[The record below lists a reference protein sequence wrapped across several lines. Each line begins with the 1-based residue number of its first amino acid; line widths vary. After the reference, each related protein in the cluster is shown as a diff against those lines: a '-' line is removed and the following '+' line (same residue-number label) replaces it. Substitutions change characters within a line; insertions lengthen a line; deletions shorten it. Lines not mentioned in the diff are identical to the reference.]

1 MVYNPAEHERDMGL
15 LLVRYAEMG
24 LKSPG
29 VRRYFEKVLTYNMMA
44 ALAQER
50 LEAFVESQYGR
61 LFVTTDRPEEAAT
74 VLRRVFGISSLS
86 HVQQCTSEVKDIRRL
101 ALEVATP
108 LIKDDSTF
116 RVEARRNGVHQ
127 YTSMQL
133 AAQAGEEIF
142 EANRHRG
149 VRVDLHHPDLT
160 VYVEVRDKRA
170 YVFSEYLDGPGGL
183 PMGSQGKVVA
193 LIGNDRDA
201 LAAWMMMK
209 RGCRALF
216 VVENEE
222 AMRTLERWDPEPRK
236 VHGPAVKAVHV
247 NKAFGLVV
255 GWSLDELQENRTLH
269 AEVPIYHPL
278 IGMGNEEVERRLKE
292 IGG

>member
-1 MVYNPAEHERDMGL
+1 MVYNPAGHERGMGL

-29 VRRYFEKVLTYNMMA
+29 VRRYFEKVLTHNMMA
-44 ALAQER
+44 ALARER

-61 LFVTTDRPEEAAT
+61 LFVTTDRPEETAAT
-74 VLRRVFGISSLS
+74 LRRVFGISSLS
-86 HVQQCTSEVKDIRRL
+86 HVRECSSEVKDIRRL

-108 LIKDDSTF
+108 LLKDGSTF
-116 RVEARRNGVHQ
+116 RVEARRNGVHP

-133 AAQAGEEIF
+133 AAQAGEEIY
-142 EANRHRG
+142 EAHKHRG
-149 VRVDLHHPDLT
+149 VRVDLHHPDLV
-160 VYVEVRDKRA
+160 VYVEVRDRRA

-193 LIGNDRDA
+193 LIRDERDA
-201 LAAWMMMK
+201 LAAWMVMR

-222 AMRTLERWDPEPRK
+222 TMRILERWDPEPRK
-236 VHGPAVKAVHV
+236 VSGPAGKAVQA

-255 GWSLDELQENRTLH
+255 GWSLDELQDNITLNTD
-269 AEVPIYHPL
+269 VPVYHPL
-278 IGMGNEEVERRLKE
+278 VGMGNEEVERRLKE
-292 IGG
+292 IKG

>member
-1 MVYNPAEHERDMGL
+1 MGL

-29 VRRYFEKVLTYNMMA
+29 VRRYFEKVLNYNMMA
-44 ALAQER
+44 ALARER
-50 LEAFVESQYGR
+50 VEAFIESQYGR
-61 LFVTTDRPEEAAT
+61 LFVTTDRPAEASD

-86 HVQQCTSEVKDIRRL
+86 EVRECPSDIPSIRTL

-108 LIKDDSTF
+108 LLRDGSSF
-116 RVEARRNGVHQ
+116 RVEARRNGVHP

-142 EANRHRG
+142 EAHRHRG
-149 VRVDLHHPDLT
+149 VRVDLHNPDLV

-170 YVFSEYLDGPGGL
+170 YVFSSYLAGPGGL

-193 LIGNDRDA
+193 VIERRRDA

-209 RGCRALF
+209 RGCRVLF
-216 VVENEE
+216 MGDDEE
-222 AMRTLERWDPEPRK
+222 AMRTIERWDPEPRLIK
-236 VHGPAVKAVHV
+236 GPPGKAAHV
-247 NKAFGLVV
+247 NKAMGVVV
-255 GWSLDELQENRTLH
+255 GWSLEELE
-269 AEVPIYHPL
+269 AVPPLNVDVPVYHPL
-278 IGMGNEEVERRLKE
+278 VGMDEEEVERRLKE
-292 IGG
+292 ISS

>member
-1 MVYNPAEHERDMGL
+1 M
-15 LLVRYAEMG
+15 LVRYAEMG

-29 VRRYFEKVLTYNMMA
+29 VRRYFEKVLTHNMMA
-44 ALAQER
+44 ALARER
-50 LEAFVESQYGR
+50 VEAFVESQYGR

-74 VLRRVFGISSLS
+74 VLRRVFGVSSLS
-86 HVQQCTSEVKDIRRL
+86 HVRECTSEVNDIRRL
-101 ALEVATP
+101 ALQVATP
-108 LIKDDSTF
+108 LLKDGSTF

-142 EANRHRG
+142 EANKHRG
-149 VRVDLHHPDLT
+149 VRVDLHRPDLI
-160 VYVEVRDKRA
+160 VYVEVRDRRA
-170 YVFSEYLDGPGGL
+170 YVFSEYMDGPGGL

-193 LIGNDRDA
+193 LIRNERDA

-209 RGCRALF
+209 RGCRVLF
-216 VVENEE
+216 IAESEQ

-236 VHGPAVKAVHV
+236 VQGPPRKAVQA
-247 NKAFGLVV
+247 NRALGLVV
-255 GWSLDELQENRTLH
+255 GWSLEDLQPDEALK
-269 AEVPIYHPL
+269 ADVPVYHPL

-292 IGG
+292 IEG

>member
-1 MVYNPAEHERDMGL
+1 MGL

-29 VRRYFEKVLTYNMMA
+29 VRRYFEKVLTHNMMA
-44 ALAQER
+44 ALAREK

-86 HVQQCTSEVKDIRRL
+86 PVQECASDVQDIRRL
-101 ALEVATP
+101 ALQVATP
-108 LIKDDSTF
+108 LLKDDSTF
-116 RVEARRNGVHQ
+116 RVEARRNGVHP

-133 AAQAGEEIF
+133 AAQAGEEIY

-149 VRVDLHHPDLT
+149 VRVDLHRPDLV
-160 VYVEVRDKRA
+160 VYVEVRDRRA

-193 LIGNDRDA
+193 LIGDERDA

-209 RGCRALF
+209 RGCRVLF
-216 VVENEE
+216 IVENEE
-222 AMRTLERWDPEPRK
+222 AMRILERWDPEPRK
-236 VHGPAVKAVHV
+236 VNGPALKAVHA

-255 GWSLDELQENRTLH
+255 GWSLDELEENRTLN
-269 AEVPIYHPL
+269 ADVPVYHPL

-292 IGG
+292 IKG

>member
-1 MVYNPAEHERDMGL
+1 MGL

-44 ALAQER
+44 ALARDR

-61 LFVTTDRPEEAAT
+61 LFVTTDKPEEAAS

-86 HVQQCTSEVKDIRRL
+86 YVQECTSDVKDIRRL
-101 ALEVATP
+101 ALQVATP
-108 LIKDDSTF
+108 LLRDGSTF
-116 RVEARRNGVHQ
+116 RVEARRNGVHP

-133 AAQAGEEIF
+133 AAQAGEEIY
-142 EANRHRG
+142 EAHKHRG
-149 VRVDLHHPDLT
+149 VRVDLHHPDLV
-160 VYVEVRDKRA
+160 VYVEVRDRRA

-193 LIGNDRDA
+193 LIRNERDA

-216 VVENEE
+216 LVEDEA
-222 AMRTLERWDPEPRK
+222 AMRILERWDPEPRR
-236 VHGPAVKAVHV
+236 VSGPAGNAVHA
-247 NKAFGLVV
+247 NRAFGLVV
-255 GWSLDELQENRTLH
+255 GWSLEELQGNDALN
-269 AEVPIYHPL
+269 ADVPVYHPL

-292 IGG
+292 IKG

>member
-1 MVYNPAEHERDMGL
+1 MGL

-24 LKSPG
+24 LKSRG
-29 VRRYFEKVLTYNMMA
+29 VRRYFEKVLTHNMMA

-50 LEAFVESQYGR
+50 MEAFVESQYGR
-61 LFVTTDRPEEAAT
+61 LFVTTDRPEEAAL

-86 HVQQCTSEVKDIRRL
+86 HVQECTSDMGEIRSL
-101 ALEVATP
+101 ALRTADP
-108 LIKDDSTF
+108 LLEDGHTF
-116 RVEARRNGVHQ
+116 RVEARRNGVHP

-133 AAQAGEEIF
+133 AAEAGEEIF
-142 EANRHRG
+142 EAHKHRG

-160 VYVEVRDKRA
+160 VYVEVRDRRA
-170 YVFSEYLDGPGGL
+170 YVFSEYLEGPGGL

-193 LIGNDRDA
+193 VIGNERDA

-216 VVENEE
+216 MVEDES
-222 AMRTLERWDPEPRK
+222 AMRILERWDPEPRK
-236 VHGPAVKAVHV
+236 VQGPLDKAVRSGR
-247 NKAFGLVV
+247 AFGVVV
-255 GWSLDELQENRTLH
+255 GWSLNELEGLRTLNVD
-269 AEVPIYHPL
+269 VPVYHPL

-292 IGG
+292 IKG

>member
-1 MVYNPAEHERDMGL
+1 MGL

-29 VRRYFEKVLTYNMMA
+29 VRRYFEKVLTHNMMA
-44 ALAQER
+44 ALAGER
-50 LEAFVESQYGR
+50 LEAFAESQYGR
-61 LFVTTDRPEEAAT
+61 LFVTTDRPQEAAA

-86 HVQQCTSEVKDIRRL
+86 LVQECTSEVKDIRRL
-101 ALEVATP
+101 ALQVATP
-108 LIKDDSTF
+108 LLSEGSTF
-116 RVEARRNGVHQ
+116 RVEARRNGVHP

-133 AAQAGEEIF
+133 AAQAGEEIY
-142 EANRHRG
+142 EAHKHRG
-149 VRVDLHHPDLT
+149 VRVDLHHPDLI
-160 VYVEVRDKRA
+160 VYVEVRDRRA

-193 LIGNDRDA
+193 LVRNERDA

-209 RGCRALF
+209 RGCRVLF
-216 VVENEE
+216 LVEDEE
-222 AMRTLERWDPEPRK
+222 AMRTLERWDPEPRR
-236 VHGPAVKAVHV
+236 VSGPAGKAVQA

-255 GWSLDELQENRTLH
+255 GWSLEELQENMTLN
-269 AEVPIYHPL
+269 ADVPMYHPL

-292 IGG
+292 IKG

>member
-1 MVYNPAEHERDMGL
+1 MGL

-44 ALAQER
+44 ALARER

-61 LFVTTDRPEEAAT
+61 LFVTTDRPEEASA

-86 HVQQCTSEVKDIRRL
+86 HVQQCTSDVGDIRRL
-101 ALEVATP
+101 ALEVAGP
-108 LIKDDSTF
+108 LLKDGSTF

-133 AAQAGEEIF
+133 AAQAGEEIY
-142 EANRHRG
+142 EAHRHRG
-149 VRVDLHHPDLT
+149 VRVDLHHPDLV
-160 VYVEVRDKRA
+160 VYVEVRDRRA

-193 LIGNDRDA
+193 LITNDRDA

-216 VVENEE
+216 LVENEE
-222 AMRTLERWDPEPRK
+222 AMRILERWDPEPRK
-236 VHGPAVKAVHV
+236 VQGPVRKAVQA
-247 NKAFGLVV
+247 NKAFGVVV
-255 GWSLDELQENRTLH
+255 GWTLEELQAPHTLDVD
-269 AEVPIYHPL
+269 VPVYHPL
-278 IGMGNEEVERRLKE
+278 IGMGKEEVERRLKE
-292 IGG
+292 IKG

>member
-1 MVYNPAEHERDMGL
+1 MGL

-44 ALAQER
+44 ALARER

-61 LFVTTDRPEEAAT
+61 LFVTTDRPQEAAV

-86 HVQQCTSEVKDIRRL
+86 NVQECTAEVGDIRRL
-101 ALEVATP
+101 ALQVASP
-108 LIKDDSTF
+108 LLKDGSTF
-116 RVEARRNGVHQ
+116 KVEARRNGVHP

-133 AAQAGEEIF
+133 AAQAGEEIY
-142 EANRHRG
+142 EAHRQRG
-149 VRVDLHHPDLT
+149 VRVDLHHPDLV
-160 VYVEVRDKRA
+160 VYVEVRDRRA

-193 LIGNDRDA
+193 LIGNERDA

-209 RGCRALF
+209 RGCRDLF
-216 VVENEE
+216 LVEDQE
-222 AMRTLERWDPEPRK
+222 AMRILERWDPEPRK
-236 VHGPAVKAVHV
+236 INGPVGKAVSA

-255 GWSLDELQENRTLH
+255 GWSLEDLEKNRTFN
-269 AEVPIYHPL
+269 ADVPVYHPL

-292 IGG
+292 IKG